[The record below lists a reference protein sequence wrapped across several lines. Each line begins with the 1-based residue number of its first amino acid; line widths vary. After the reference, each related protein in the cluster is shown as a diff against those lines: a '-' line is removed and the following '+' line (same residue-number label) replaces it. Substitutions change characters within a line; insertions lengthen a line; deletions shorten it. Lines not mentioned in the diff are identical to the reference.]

1 MEKLQDKASNLSEEE
16 IDVEF
21 DKLILAKTEFEET
34 EPTELNYY
42 KRRLYMREYLGDLR
56 KVITV
61 YVEVNKNM
69 E

>member
-61 YVEVNKNM
+61 YV
-69 E
+69 